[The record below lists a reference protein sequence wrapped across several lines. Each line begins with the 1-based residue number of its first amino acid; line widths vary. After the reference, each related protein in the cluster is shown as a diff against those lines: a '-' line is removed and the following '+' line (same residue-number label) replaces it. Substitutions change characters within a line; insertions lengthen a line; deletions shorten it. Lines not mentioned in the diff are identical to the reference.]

1 MTSCVRCTDVYRRLA
16 ILSLFLQN
24 LSNRLTHVL
33 QKWPVI
39 PEVEVPVDTEVVE
52 EVAAVDV
59 AVGLQVRIPLP
70 WVATAV
76 GRGFESLD
84 TRHGSFVTNG
94 WPWICDRAYPLDR
107 I

>member
-24 LSNRLTHVL
+24 LSSRLTRVL

-39 PEVEVPVDTEVVE
+39 PEVEVPVGMAVVE
-52 EVAAVDV
+52 EAAVEGV
-59 AVGLQVRIPLP
+59 AVDLTIRTPLP

-76 GRGFESLD
+76 GRGFTSLD

-94 WPWICDRAYPLDR
+94 WPWNCDRAYPLDR